1 MAGSCFSHAPAGVH
15 EVRIRYF
22 NDTTLAGEIAVLSV
36 MLLHI
41 TDSVK
46 SNTRPRSQT
55 YKSFVKCSIR
65 LGFANFSVLYTSD
78 CPLGIDSE
86 CHFFSASNFPRKTIC
101 PT

>member
-46 SNTRPRSQT
+46 SNTRVLKPISRS
-55 YKSFVKCSIR
+55 
-65 LGFANFSVLYTSD
+65 
-78 CPLGIDSE
+78 
-86 CHFFSASNFPRKTIC
+86 
-101 PT
+101 